1 MIEKVRARPTGR
13 VLDVGCGLGTPAIR
27 LADATGGEVVGIT
40 VSQEQV
46 KRARAQAARE
56 GLADRVTFQYGDAAA
71 MPFDAASFDAV
82 WALESIIHM
91 QDRGKVLQEIA
102 RVVRPGGRVVLTD
115 FFERAPIPD
124 HKRSAVDKFYS
135 SWIMGPRIQIDDY
148 PGLVRGA
155 GLRLVELVDISEQ
168 VMRRT
173 LLHVSERIA
182 QNKRMLDDAFG
193 ADLVGQ
199 LNVADLADVWELG
212 YLLLVAERPA
222 TDQ

>member
-1 MIEKVRARPTGR
+1 MGA
-13 VLDVGCGLGTPAIR
+13 
-27 LADATGGEVVGIT
+27 
-40 VSQEQV
+40 VSREQV
-46 KRARAQAARE
+46 KQASEQAAAE
-56 GLADRVTFQYGDAAA
+56 GLADRVAFQYGDAAE

-91 QDRGKVLQEIA
+91 PDRDKVLREIA

-124 HKRSAVDKFYS
+124 HKRSAVDAFAGI
-135 SWIMGPRIQIDDY
+135 WMLAPLVRIDDY

-173 LLHVSERIA
+173 LLHLSERNS
-182 QNKRMLDDAFG
+182 QSKRTLDETFA
-193 ADLVGQ
+193 
-199 LNVADLADVWELG
+199 ADLADLAEFDPAHLAEVWEFG

-222 TDQ
+222 ADR